1 MLLHTFDNECNV
13 LLRIYSYMVVVPE
26 CRLRQDCLCSPE
38 GMCTLHDDSQLCTV
52 QKSHRHL
59 SMGLC
64 SVHSGRLDYWGIQH
78 QEYILGDNLV
88 LVPHSLAGKSML
100 VVFQPP
106 YTVNWVHKAKDCKDF
121 QQEQE

>member
-1 MLLHTFDNECNV
+1 MLFHTFDNNCYA

-26 CRLRQDCLCSPE
+26 YRLRKDRLCSPE
-38 GMCTLHDDSQLCTV
+38 GIYTLHDDSQLYTV

-59 SMGLC
+59 NMGLC
-64 SVHSGRLDYWGIQH
+64 SVHSGRLDCWGIQH
-78 QEYILGDNLV
+78 QVCILGDNLV
-88 LVPHSLAGKSML
+88 LVPYSLAGKNML

-106 YTVNWVHKAKDCKDF
+106 YIVNWVHKAKDCKDF